1 MIRSFLQAPRGV
13 DLREGEIAED
23 DLPRVLWIDLSSP
36 SPTEL
41 QWVERVLSI
50 EMPSREE
57 MREIETSSRLYEDRG
72 ALFMTM
78 PMLLN
83 ADAEYPDTTSVT
95 FVLTGHRLVT
105 LRYAEP
111 KPFRFYVAQ
120 ALRHEGACGS
130 GEQAFMGL
138 IEAIVDRIADV
149 LEQVSADLDLVS
161 REVFVQDSR
170 DAQRQARDFRKI
182 LARLGRNGD
191 LLARVRE
198 SLVGMGRLLAFVSVA
213 FKAKD
218 KKVMQ
223 GRIKTASRDVLSLSD
238 QASFLSNKVTFALD
252 ATLGMVQIEQNA
264 IIKIFSVAA
273 VVFLPPTLVA
283 SIYGMN
289 FEFMPELSW
298 LLGYPMALGLM
309 VLSAILPYL
318 YFKRR
323 GWL

>member
-13 DLREGEIAED
+13 ELREGEIAED
-23 DLPRVLWIDLSSP
+23 ELPRVLWLDLV
-36 SPTEL
+36 SPTAAEL
-41 QWVERVLSI
+41 QWVEQVLSI

-83 ADAEYPDTTSVT
+83 ADTEYPDTTSVT
-95 FVLTGHRLVT
+95 FVLAGHRLVT

-111 KPFRFYVAQ
+111 KPFRLYAAQ
-120 ALRHEGACGS
+120 ALRHEGACSS
-130 GEQAFMGL
+130 GEHAFMGL
-138 IEAIVDRIADV
+138 IEAIVDRLADV

-170 DAQRQARDFRKI
+170 DAQRQARDFRRI

-191 LLARVRE
+191 LIARVRE
-198 SLVGMGRLLAFVSVA
+198 SLVGMGRLLAFVQVA

-289 FEFMPELSW
+289 FEYMPELSW

-318 YFKRR
+318 YFKSR